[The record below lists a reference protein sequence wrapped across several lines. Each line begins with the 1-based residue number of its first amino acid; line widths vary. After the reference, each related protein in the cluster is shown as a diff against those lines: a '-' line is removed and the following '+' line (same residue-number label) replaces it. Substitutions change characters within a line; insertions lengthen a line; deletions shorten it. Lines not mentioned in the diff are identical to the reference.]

1 MFRLRLWLKIR
12 FTTIWVVYWS
22 GIPVKRPFTSLET
35 KNLPERF
42 TFLVWA
48 KKERVSLQE
57 IERRWNLQG
66 WKKIAEET
74 GKIMI
79 KSAYRWNNYTK
90 FRKWITKE
98 EFVYFRSTIDT
109 SRSKTRRIQC
119 FIYIF
124 VKMFLVS
131 TFAKKVI
138 AKFHVSRLGLH
149 WASRY
154 VLLSDF

>member
-1 MFRLRLWLKIR
+1 MIENKIYYYLNGLLKRNTSKKTIYIVGNKK
-12 FTTIWVVYWS
+12 FTGKIY
-22 GIPVKRPFTSLET
+22 ILSLS
-35 KNLPERF
+35 
-42 TFLVWA
+42 